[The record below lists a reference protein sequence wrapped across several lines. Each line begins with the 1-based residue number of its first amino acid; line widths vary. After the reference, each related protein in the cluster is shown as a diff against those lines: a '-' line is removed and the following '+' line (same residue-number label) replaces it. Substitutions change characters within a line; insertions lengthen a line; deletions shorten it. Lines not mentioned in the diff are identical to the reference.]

1 MGSLTKHQLGFDS
14 GDLAN
19 SDQVGANL
27 LAGGTALTATGTSLD
42 VNLTNISI
50 AVTGSDFD
58 IRDLTHASDSVK
70 IGDGT
75 DFLAINGDGSIN
87 VSISSVADDAVDS
100 GNPIKVG
107 SRAVSTLGT
116 VSNANDRADL
126 VSDLYRRIYVNNQPN
141 IAGNLLNPTVSNTA
155 SQADA
160 TPLAG
165 RKRILIQNLSDKNIY
180 VGTSNAV
187 TTSTGI
193 EIPKKGD
200 LEMEWG
206 ENIEIWL
213 ISPTG
218 ITSDVRVL
226 ELA

>member
-42 VNLTNISI
+42 VNLTNTSI

-58 IRDLTHASDSVK
+58 IRDLTHASDSIK

-75 DFLAINGDGSIN
+75 DFLEINSDGSIN
-87 VSISSVADDAVDS
+87 VTLATVADDAADS
-100 GNPIKVG
+100 GGSVKVG
-107 SRAVSTLGT
+107 SRAVTTLGA
-116 VSNANDRADL
+116 VSGANFRADFI
-126 VSDLYRRIYVNNQPN
+126 SDLYRRIYVNNQPN
-141 IAGNLLNPTVSNTA
+141 ISGNLLNPTVSNTA

-160 TPLAG
+160 TALAG
-165 RKRILIQNLSDKNIY
+165 RKRVLIQNLSDKNIY

-187 TTSTGI
+187 TASTGI

-213 ISPTG
+213 ISTTG
-218 ITSDVRVL
+218 VTSDVRVL

>member
-1 MGSLTKHQLGFDS
+1 MGSLTKHQLGYNAT
-14 GDLAN
+14 DLAN

-42 VNLTNISI
+42 VNVTNT
-50 AVTGSDFD
+50 VTVSATNLD
-58 IRDLTHASDSVK
+58 IRDLTHASDSIK

-75 DFLAINGDGSIN
+75 DFLAINTDGSIN
-87 VSISSVADDAVDS
+87 VTLATVADDDADAGGSV
-100 GNPIKVG
+100 KVG
-107 SRAVSTLGT
+107 SRAVSILGA
-116 VSNANDRADL
+116 VSAANDRADFI
-126 VSDLYRRIYVNNQPN
+126 SDLYRRIYVNNQPN

-165 RKRILIQNLSDKNIY
+165 RKRILIQNVSDKNIY
-180 VGTSNAV
+180 LGIDNSV

-213 ISPTG
+213 ISATG
-218 ITSDVRVL
+218 ITSDVRIL

>member
-1 MGSLTKHQLGFDS
+1 MGSLTKHQLGYDS
-14 GDLAN
+14 ADLAN

-42 VNLTNISI
+42 VNVTNT
-50 AVTGSDFD
+50 VTVSATNLD
-58 IRDLTHASDSVK
+58 IRDLTHSSDSVK

-75 DFLAINGDGSIN
+75 DFLAINADGSIN
-87 VSISSVADDAVDS
+87 VAISSVADDAADS

-107 SRAVSTLGT
+107 SRAVSTLGA
-116 VSNANDRADL
+116 VSAANDRADL

-141 IAGNLLNPTVSNTA
+141 IAGNLLKPTVSNTA

-180 VGTSNAV
+180 IGTSNAV

-193 EIPKKGD
+193 ELPKKGD

-206 ENIEIWL
+206 ENIGIWL

-218 ITSDVRVL
+218 ITSDVRIL